1 MTSSRL
7 EQMQVNLTLAYVL
20 NNAATDKF
28 GNEIQ
33 HPTVRQVREIIVD
46 RLNGSK
52 KTQNNRFE
60 IVWGP
65 AIVNPNGFAANVTAV
80 LQLAGTNEYSVVT
93 SGTDFRSWLD
103 ILGDFSYG
111 SLEPFSAYVPNCP
124 SDARISAGTNGALF
138 LVLGQADS
146 SETKLADFLR
156 TLQPSSVINVIGH
169 SLGGA
174 LASAIVLYL
183 KNQSGLQTHTYHCQ
197 TFAGP
202 TAGNKAFADYFNEQ
216 MRGNAVRI
224 FNSLDIVPMAWNADD
239 ILNVKTVYSNA
250 GILNPI
256 PTPIDMK
263 LKVDAVSLVTRP
275 LNYSQ
280 WGTSDPS
287 GPVTPV
293 MQYKLDGKVNKD
305 IGNNDTEDSKFQ
317 AQVGYQHIF
326 EYITCLDMAF
336 ADIDIPGPGVG
347 DAK

>member
-7 EQMQVNLTLAYVL
+7 EQMQVNLTLAYII
-20 NNAATDKF
+20 NNAATNRF
-28 GNEIQ
+28 GHQIP
-33 HPTVRQVREIIVD
+33 HPTVRQVKEIIVD

-65 AIVNPNGFAANVTAV
+65 AIVSDPNGFAANVTAV

-93 SGTDFRSWLD
+93 SGTDFQSTLD
-103 ILGDFSYG
+103 LLGDFSYS

-138 LVLGQADS
+138 NVLGKADS
-146 SETKLADFLR
+146 SEKKLADFLR
-156 TLQPSSVINVIGH
+156 TVQPSSVINVIGH

-202 TAGNKAFADYFNEQ
+202 TAGNDVFADYFNEQ
-216 MRGNAVRI
+216 MRANAVRI
-224 FNSLDIVPMAWNADD
+224 FNSRDIVPMAWNADS
-239 ILNVKTVYSNA
+239 ILNVKTVYSDAN
-250 GILNPI
+250 I
-256 PTPIDMK
+256 PTPLDMK
-263 LKVDAVSLVTRP
+263 LKVDAVSFATSP
-275 LNYSQ
+275 LKYTQ

-305 IGNNDTEDSKFQ
+305 IGKTGTDDSKFQ

-326 EYITCLDMAF
+326 EYITCLDMALT
-336 ADIDIPGPGVG
+336 DIDIPGPGAG

>member
-7 EQMQVNLTLAYVL
+7 EQMQVNLTLAYVI
-20 NNAATDKF
+20 NNAATNKS
-28 GNEIQ
+28 GHQIP

-65 AIVNPNGFAANVTAV
+65 AIVSDPNGFAANVTAV
-80 LQLAGTNEYSVVT
+80 LQLTGTNEYSVVT
-93 SGTDFRSWLD
+93 SGTDFQSGLD

-124 SDARISAGTNGALF
+124 SDASISAGTNGALF
-138 LVLGQADS
+138 QVLGKADS
-146 SETKLADFLR
+146 SEKKLADFLR
-156 TLQPSSVINVIGH
+156 TLPPSSIINVIGH

-183 KNQSGLQTHTYHCQ
+183 KNQSGLQGHMYSCQ
-197 TFAGP
+197 TFAAP
-202 TAGNKAFADYFNEQ
+202 TAGNAAFADYFNEQ

-224 FNSLDIVPMAWNADD
+224 FNSRDIVPMAWNADS
-239 ILNVKTVYSNA
+239 ILNVKTVYSD
-250 GILNPI
+250 GGI
-256 PTPIDMK
+256 PTPVDMK
-263 LKVDAVSLVTRP
+263 LKVDAASLATKP
-275 LNYSQ
+275 LNYTQ

-293 MQYKLDGKVNKD
+293 MQYKLVGQVNKD
-305 IGNNDTEDSKFQ
+305 IGKTDNEDLKFQ
-317 AQVGYQHIF
+317 VQVGYQHIF
-326 EYITCLDMAF
+326 EYIKSLDMALT
-336 ADIDIPGPGVG
+336 DIDIPGPGAG